1 MWMSTNRRLLRTGT
15 DRECRPDNDLLCTGT
30 DRECRA
36 EGDLLRPR
44 AIGAGCS
51 DDNLLRA
58 NDNLLRTNDN
68 LLRAKASLLPSP
80 RSSVL
85 RACVQA
91 ESFRMGSEKTY
102 LLELAE
108 TSGDN
113 ILTLQGD
120 RRRREPQG
128 ASRGFLE
135 PILTGG

>member
-1 MWMSTNRRLLRTGT
+1 MRMSTDRRLLRAGT
-15 DRECRPDNDLLCTGT
+15 DRGCRPDNDLLCTGT

-36 EGDLLRPR
+36 DGDLLRPH

-51 DDNLLRA
+51 DNNLLRA
-58 NDNLLRTNDN
+58 DDNLLRTKAG
-68 LLRAKASLLPSP
+68 LLSSP
-80 RSSVL
+80 GSSVL
-85 RACVQA
+85 RARVQA

-120 RRRREPQG
+120 RAAHQTTSHTAPSSSE
-128 ASRGFLE
+128 
-135 PILTGG
+135 